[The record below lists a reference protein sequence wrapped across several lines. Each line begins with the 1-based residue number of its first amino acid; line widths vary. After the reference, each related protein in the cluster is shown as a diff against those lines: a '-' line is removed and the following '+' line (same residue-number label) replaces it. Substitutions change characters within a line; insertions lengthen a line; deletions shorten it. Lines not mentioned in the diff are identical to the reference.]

1 MQTDGDAVVLDASAF
16 VRAETEN
23 TARAVAARSRIATAT
38 VHAPH
43 LIVAEVGNV
52 ARRLTG
58 RGTVSAE
65 RGLALVV
72 GADEAVDRHYG
83 HGSLARLA
91 WLLRAN
97 VTFYDGLYV
106 ALATS
111 LDLPLLTADARL
123 ARTPGLPCEVE
134 LID

>member
-1 MQTDGDAVVLDASAF
+1 VPTVADAVVLDASAF
-16 VRAETEN
+16 VRAETET
-23 TARAVAARSRIATAT
+23 TAGAVLARGRIASAT

-58 RGTVSAE
+58 RGIVSSE

-72 GADEAVDRHYG
+72 AAEEAVDRHYA
-83 HGSLARLA
+83 HGALTHLA
-91 WLLRAN
+91 WLLRAK

-106 ALATS
+106 ALAAT
-111 LDLPLLTADARL
+111 LGLPLLTADRKL
-123 ARTPGLPCEVE
+123 ADAPGLPCAVE
-134 LID
+134 LVD

>member
-1 MQTDGDAVVLDASAF
+1 MPTGGDAVVLDASAF
-16 VRAETEN
+16 VRAETET
-23 TARAVAARSRIATAT
+23 TAGAIAARRRIASAT

-58 RGTVSAE
+58 RGIVSAE
-65 RGLALVV
+65 RGLALVQ
-72 GADEAVDRHYG
+72 GADDAVDRHYP

-91 WLLRAN
+91 WVFRAN

-106 ALATS
+106 ALAAT
-111 LDLPLLTADARL
+111 LGYPLLTSDRRL
-123 ARTPGLPCEVE
+123 AAAPGLPCAIE
-134 LID
+134 LVD

>member
-1 MQTDGDAVVLDASAF
+1 MPTGGDAVVLDASAF

-23 TARAVAARSRIATAT
+23 TAGAIAARRRITTVA

-52 ARRLTG
+52 ARRLVAHG
-58 RGTVSAE
+58 ILSAD
-65 RGLALVV
+65 RGLALVT
-72 GADEAVDRHYG
+72 GADEAVDRLYT
-83 HGSLARLA
+83 HGSFVPMA

-106 ALATS
+106 ALAAA
-111 LDLPLLTADARL
+111 LGLPLLTADTRL
-123 ARTPGLPCEVE
+123 ARARGLPCEVE
-134 LID
+134 LVE